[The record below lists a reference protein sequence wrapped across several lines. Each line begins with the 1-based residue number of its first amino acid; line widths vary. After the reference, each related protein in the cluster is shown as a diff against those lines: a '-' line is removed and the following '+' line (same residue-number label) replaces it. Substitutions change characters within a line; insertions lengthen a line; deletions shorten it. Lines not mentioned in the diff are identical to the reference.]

1 MVARLVDEARRLA
14 PELAAAAPG
23 DDALRRLSDAT
34 WKHLVES
41 RILRA
46 LQPARWGGGEAPFPE
61 FVDAALE
68 LGRASASAGWVA
80 GVLGVHPWQIAL
92 FPDEAQQ
99 ELWGSDPSALP
110 SSSYNPTGKAVKVA
124 GGFELSGRWSFSSGC
139 DHARGVVLGASAG
152 TRELP
157 SGVNAPELRSFL
169 LLAGQYEIDDNWHV
183 AGLRGTGSKDIVV
196 AGAFVPEHRTQSHLD
211 YAVGAPLPGQLKN
224 DGPLYRMPFSVVFN
238 TALASATLGSA
249 RGFLEHWVEHSKPR
263 FSMIS
268 GRVAD
273 DALMQRRLAEA
284 TWDLDAAVTVLRA
297 DAAELWERATANEPA
312 PPELRAKMRWNM
324 NRGCEVVGR
333 AVSELF
339 HSASGR
345 SIFLKEPLQRRFQ
358 DVHAALGHAFLAS
371 DATAKAVGGALLG
384 TSKPEAVM

>member
-1 MVARLVDEARRLA
+1 MARLVEEARRLA

-46 LQPARWGGGEAPFPE
+46 LQPARFGGGEVPFPE
-61 FVDAALE
+61 FVDAGLE
-68 LGRASASAGWVA
+68 LSRASASAGWVA
-80 GVLGVHPWQIAL
+80 GVIGVHPWQLAL
-92 FPDEAQQ
+92 FPEEAQQ
-99 ELWGSDPSALP
+99 ELWGSDPTALP
-110 SSSYNPTGKAVKVA
+110 SSSYNPTGKAVRVA
-124 GGFELSGRWSFSSGC
+124 GGWELSGRWSFSSGC
-139 DHARGVVLGASAG
+139 DHARGVVLGAAAG
-152 TRELP
+152 ARELP
-157 SGVNAPELRSFL
+157 GGGSAPDLRSFL

-183 AGLRGTGSKDIVV
+183 AGLRATGSKDIVV
-196 AGAFVPEHRTQSHLD
+196 TGAFVPEHRTQSHVD
-211 YAVGAPLPGQLKN
+211 YALGAPLPGQAKN
-224 DGPLYRMPFSVVFN
+224 GGPLYRMPWSVVFN
-238 TALASATLGSA
+238 MALATATLGSA
-249 RGFLEHWVEHSKPR
+249 RGFLEHWVEHSKAR

-297 DAAELWERATANEPA
+297 DAAELWERALASEPA

-324 NRGCEVVGR
+324 TRGCEVVGR

-345 SIFLKEPLQRRFQ
+345 SVFLKEPLQRRFQ
-358 DVHAALGHAFLAS
+358 DVHAALAHAFLATDS
-371 DATAKAVGGALLG
+371 VAKAVGGAMLG
-384 TSKPEAVM
+384 TSKPEVVM